1 MTTVP
6 EPTTRPGA
14 STGLVRSVLTS
25 PRGAIVVAFLA
36 LLILACALAPLIA
49 PYDPL
54 AQHLSAVRS
63 GPSGSFWLG
72 TDSLGRDLLSRLLHG
87 GRSSL
92 FGVLEAVLA
101 LVIVAVPCGLFAG
114 YLGGAFDRIT
124 MRVAEVVMS
133 VPVVIILLA
142 VLSIFD
148 HSMTS
153 AMIAFGV
160 LGSSGLMRVVRG
172 AALAAREELYVTAAE
187 LMGLSLLQVVTR
199 HVLPRCRGVMIVQV
213 SLFAAVA
220 LGVQT
225 GLTFLSLGPPPP
237 APTWGGMVADAAS
250 VFNQDAW
257 MLAPPGVTIALTVL
271 AFGVLGDVVRDVNAE
286 KHAATPAS
294 RRRRRTDTPPI
305 PGPVEPAPSGDL
317 LLSVRNLSVTTDG
330 EHPLILLDNVGF
342 DIAAGET
349 VGLVGE
355 SGSGKTMTARAVMG
369 LLPRNCRI
377 ASGQVVFDGRPIQ
390 GLDRRAFRELRGRR
404 IAMIS
409 QEPMAAL
416 DPSFRIGSLVAE
428 VVRAVDGS
436 TGKAARA
443 RVIELLRMVEIP
455 DPDDVAR
462 RFPHQISGGMAQR
475 VAIAMAL
482 AGRPELLIADEPT
495 TALDVTVQAEIL
507 DLLRSLQ
514 QENHMAILLVTH
526 NWGVVADMCT
536 KVVVMYAGQV
546 VETARADDV
555 FDTPAHPYTWALLLS
570 SPENTPPGERIRAI
584 PGTVPSPQD
593 WPSGC
598 RFASRCDLARPECG
612 QGPIAVE
619 RISPGRV
626 SRCIRVDAL
635 LETEVSRP

>member
-6 EPTTRPGA
+6 EPAATPPAAGT
-14 STGLVRSVLTS
+14 SLVRSVLTS
-25 PRGAIVVAFLA
+25 PRGAIAVAFLV
-36 LLILACALAPLIA
+36 LLVLACVLAPLIA

-54 AQHLSAVRS
+54 AQHLSAVRA
-63 GPSGSFWLG
+63 GPSGDYWLG

-92 FGVLEAVLA
+92 LGVLEAVVA
-101 LVIVAVPCGLFAG
+101 QLVVAVPCGLFAG
-114 YLGGAFDRIT
+114 YRGGAFDRIT

-133 VPVVIILLA
+133 VPVIIILLA

-148 HSMTS
+148 RSMTS

-160 LGSSGLMRVVRG
+160 LGSAGLMRVVRG

-187 LMGLSLLQVVTR
+187 LMGLSRLQVVVR
-199 HVLPRCRGVMIVQV
+199 HVLPRCRGVIVVQA
-213 SLFAAVA
+213 SLFAAVT

-257 MLAPPGVTIALTVL
+257 MLVPPGVTIALTVL
-271 AFGVLGDVVRDVNAE
+271 AFGVLGDVVRDANAE
-286 KHAATPAS
+286 KQAAAPRA
-294 RRRRRTDTPPI
+294 RRRRHAAPATGATPRED
-305 PGPVEPAPSGDL
+305 V
-317 LLSVRNLSVTTDG
+317 LLSVRDLSVATDG
-330 EHPLILLDNVGF
+330 EHPLALIDGVGF
-342 DIAAGET
+342 DIEAGET

-377 ASGQVVFDGRPIQ
+377 ASGAVVFDGKPIH
-390 GLDRRAFRELRGRR
+390 GLDQRAFRELRGRR

-428 VVRAVDGS
+428 VVRAVDDLKG
-436 TGKAARA
+436 AALRA
-443 RVIELLRMVEIP
+443 RVVELLRMVEIP
-455 DPDDVAR
+455 DPEGVAR

-514 QENHMAILLVTH
+514 RENHMAILLVTH
-526 NWGVVADMCT
+526 NWGVVADLCT

-546 VETARADDV
+546 VETASAAEIFSR
-555 FDTPAHPYTWALLLS
+555 PAHPYTRALLQS
-570 SPENTPPGERIRAI
+570 SPENTPLGERIRAI
-584 PGTVPSPQD
+584 PGAVPSPHE
-593 WPSGC
+593 WPTGC
-598 RFASRCDLARPECG
+598 RFASRCDLARPECTEG
-612 QGPIAVE
+612 AIPVE
-619 RISPGRV
+619 ALSGDRI
-626 SRCIRVDAL
+626 SRCIRIEAL
-635 LETEVSRP
+635 LGEEVSR

>member
-6 EPTTRPGA
+6 SSVPQQSAGT
-14 STGLVRSVLTS
+14 SLIRSVLTS
-25 PRGAIVVAFLA
+25 PRGAIVVTFL
-36 LLILACALAPLIA
+36 LLLVLVCALAPVIA
-49 PYDPL
+49 PFDPL
-54 AQHLSAVRS
+54 EQHLSAVRS
-63 GPSGSFWLG
+63 GPSGSYWLG

-87 GRSSL
+87 GRGSL
-92 FGVLEAVLA
+92 SGVLEAVLA
-101 LVIVAVPCGLFAG
+101 LLVVALPAGLLAG
-114 YLGGAFDRIT
+114 YLGGTFDRIM

-133 VPVVIILLA
+133 VPVIIILLA

-160 LGSSGLMRVVRG
+160 LGSSGLMRVIRG
-172 AALAAREELYVTAAE
+172 AALTAREQLYVTAAE
-187 LMGLSLLQVVTR
+187 LMGLSRLQVVAR
-199 HVLPRCRGVMIVQV
+199 HVLPRCRGVIIVQA
-213 SLFAAVA
+213 SLFAAVT

-257 MLAPPGVTIALTVL
+257 MLVPPGVTIALTVL
-271 AFGVLGDVVRDVNAE
+271 AFGVLGDVVRDANAE
-286 KHAATPAS
+286 KHAAAPRP
-294 RRRRRTDTPPI
+294 RRRRRKGAPAA
-305 PGPVEPAPSGDL
+305 PGAGEPVPEDGA
-317 LLSVRNLSVTTDG
+317 LLSVRDLSVTTDD
-330 EHPLILLDNVGF
+330 EQALTLLDGVGF
-342 DIAAGET
+342 AIGPGET

-377 ASGQVVFDGRPIQ
+377 SSGAVVFDGKPIQ
-390 GLDRRAFRELRGRR
+390 GLDQRAFRELRGRR
-404 IAMIS
+404 IAMIA

-428 VVRAVDGS
+428 VVRAVDGLR
-436 TGKAARA
+436 GKAAQA
-443 RVIELLRMVEIP
+443 RVIELLRLVEIP
-455 DPDDVAR
+455 EPEEAAR

-526 NWGVVADMCT
+526 DWGVVADVCA

-546 VETARADDV
+546 VETARAADV
-555 FDTPAHPYTWALLLS
+555 FETPAHPYTRALLLS
-570 SPENTPPGERIRAI
+570 SPEHAVAGERIQAI
-584 PGTVPSPQD
+584 PGTVPSPRH
-593 WPSGC
+593 WPTGC
-598 RFASRCDLARPECG
+598 RFASRCEFARPACTEG
-612 QGPIAVE
+612 VIPVE
-619 RISPGRV
+619 RISEGRV
-626 SRCIRVDAL
+626 SRCVRVNVL
-635 LETEVSRP
+635 LGQEARR

>member
-1 MTTVP
+1 MTTLP
-6 EPTTRPGA
+6 EPAPRPA
-14 STGLVRSVLTS
+14 ANAANTGLVRSVLRS
-25 PRGAIVVAFLA
+25 PRGAIVVAFLVV
-36 LLILACALAPLIA
+36 LILACALASLIA

-63 GPSGSFWLG
+63 GPSGGYWLG

-92 FGVLEAVLA
+92 LGVLEAVVTL
-101 LVIVAVPCGLFAG
+101 LIVALPTGLLAG
-114 YLGGAFDRIT
+114 YLGGTFDRIA

-142 VLSIFD
+142 VLSIFN

-160 LGSSGLMRVVRG
+160 LGSSGLMRVIRG
-172 AALAAREELYVTAAE
+172 AALTAREELYVTAAE
-187 LMGLSLLQVVTR
+187 LMGLSRLQVVVR
-199 HVLPRCRGVMIVQV
+199 HVLPRCRGAIIIQA
-213 SLFAAVA
+213 SLFAAVT

-237 APTWGGMVADAAS
+237 AATWGGMVADAAS

-257 MLAPPGVTIALTVL
+257 MLVPPGATIALTVL
-271 AFGVLGDVVRDVNAE
+271 AFGLLGDVVRDVSAE
-286 KHAATPAS
+286 KYAAAPAS
-294 RRRRRTDTPPI
+294 RRKRRTGTPETAGRP
-305 PGPVEPAPSGDL
+305 EPATDM
-317 LLSVRNLSVTTDG
+317 LLSVRDLSVATDG
-330 EHPLILLDNVGF
+330 ERPLTLLDAVGF

-355 SGSGKTMTARAVMG
+355 SGSGKTMTARAVIG
-369 LLPRNCRI
+369 LLPGNCQI
-377 ASGQVVFDGRPIQ
+377 TSGRVVFDGSPVQ
-390 GLDRRAFRELRGRR
+390 DLDQRAFRKLRGRR

-428 VVRAVDGS
+428 VVRAVDGIK
-436 TGKAARA
+436 GKAAHARA
-443 RVIELLRMVEIP
+443 IELLRMVEIP
-455 DPDDVAR
+455 DPEAVAR

-475 VAIAMAL
+475 VAIAMAI

-514 QENHMAILLVTH
+514 QQNNMAILLVTH
-526 NWGVVADMCT
+526 DWGVVADVCT

-546 VETARADDV
+546 VETAPAGEV
-555 FDTPAHPYTWALLLS
+555 FDRPAHPYTRALLLS
-570 SPENTPPGERIRAI
+570 SPENTHVGERIQAI
-584 PGTVPSPQD
+584 PGSVPTPQR
-593 WPSGC
+593 WPAGC
-598 RFASRCDLARPECG
+598 RFASRCDLAQPGCTEG
-612 QGPIAVE
+612 AIPVKD
-619 RISPGRV
+619 ISEGRL
-626 SRCIRVDAL
+626 SRCLRVDTL
-635 LETEVSRP
+635 LGGEARR